1 MVEGKGKKADLV
13 YFILENFAPFEFQTH
28 LARGV
33 AADHRCRRGGGD
45 GSDPVARL
53 GLERRREGVNSE
65 GFTLPSS
72 SGSASLKLTATAHW
86 KATSCR
92 VCIVWRLRPCMLHM
106 RKHKIH
112 HRSVGF

>member
-1 MVEGKGKKADLV
+1 MAGLGA
-13 YFILENFAPFEFQTH
+13 
-28 LARGV
+28 
-33 AADHRCRRGGGD
+33 RCRCM
-45 GSDPVARL
+45 SCQLSAQWEEAVAMGAARWP
-53 GLERRREGVNSE
+53 GWLERRREGVNSE

-106 RKHKIH
+106 RNTRFII
-112 HRSVGF
+112 VPLVLTELTEE